1 MLFGYILL
9 SIALCISAAAAY
21 YSIAGL
27 MAIFA
32 AAVVPIA
39 IMGGVL
45 EIGKIATTV
54 WLHKYWHRAP
64 RQFKY
69 YLIPALAI
77 LMLITS
83 MGIFGFLSK
92 AHLDQA
98 VPSGDVAA
106 QVQIFDD
113 KIKTEKDNIEAARK
127 ALKQMDSQVD
137 ERLSRSSD
145 DKGAERAV
153 QIRRSQQKERTNLQN
168 EITTA
173 QKKIT
178 ALQEQRE
185 PIASQARKI
194 EADVGPIRYIAALLY
209 GDNPDAGILEKAVR
223 LVIILIVL
231 VFDPLALVLI
241 LAADQTFAWH
251 REDKNKKE
259 GWQQVWQPKTENPWA
274 DEDPGVKDFFARGKE
289 LAKKL
294 DARAK
299 IKDWTEW
306 FKKTPPVTED
316 FDPRPK
322 YEPDDGPL
330 TNEQYEKIQEL
341 ANKQITA
348 EETAEVKKPNLEDGL
363 NGVSAEDFVSFI
375 TANTVPV
382 ENSEPVVSVPVATIE
397 EITLPTQHQHHDPEP
412 IKLSKPSVVMDTPHD
427 PEPLV
432 AHRPIVIPDL
442 SATADGEASPVNA
455 GFGTSFPADP
465 QKGDMFLR
473 VDYLPS
479 KLYKWN
485 EKKWIEVDKT
495 KTDSFAYDE
504 AYIKHLID
512 KIASGEYDIDMIS
525 AAEQEQIQRYLNGT
539 AS

>member
-1 MLFGYILL
+1 MIFGYLL
-9 SIALCISAAAAY
+9 LAIALTISVTAAF

-27 MAIFA
+27 TAIFA
-32 AAVVPIA
+32 AAFWPIV
-39 IMGGVL
+39 IMGSVL
-45 EIGKIATTV
+45 ELGKIVTTV
-54 WLHKYWHRAP
+54 WLHKYWDRAAI
-64 RQFKY
+64 QFKL
-69 YLIPALAI
+69 YLVPAIAI

-83 MGIFGFLSK
+83 MGIFGLLSK

-241 LAADQTFAWH
+241 LAADQTFEWA
-251 REDKNKKE
+251 REDAKKPREKHE
-259 GWQQVWQPKTENPWA
+259 GWQQVWQPKTEAWPEWD
-274 DEDPGVKDFFARGKE
+274 DE
-289 LAKKL
+289 
-294 DARAK
+294 
-299 IKDWTEW
+299 
-306 FKKTPPVTED
+306 VTEEQIETIKEEANVRD
-316 FDPRPK
+316 VAMTETLFDTPK
-322 YEPDDGPL
+322 DKQPLSISRMFAPASNPDVIVTAPV
-330 TNEQYEKIQEL
+330 QQES
-341 ANKQITA
+341 A
-348 EETAEVKKPNLEDGL
+348 EEPAEVKKSRKPRVAAKVKPAEQEKFEDNLE
-363 NGVSAEDFVSFI
+363 GVSAEDYLDFI
-375 TANTVPV
+375 T
-382 ENSEPVVSVPVATIE
+382 ENGRTPPNIIE
-397 EITLPTQHQHHDPEP
+397 PEP
-412 IKLSKPSVVMDTPHD
+412 TPDHPHAD
-427 PEPLV
+427 PEPLIK
-432 AHRPIVIPDL
+432 PNQITIPNFGINEDD
-442 SATADGEASPVNA
+442 TSPVNA
-455 GFGTSFPADP
+455 GFGTEFPKNP
-465 QKGDMFLR
+465 NKGDMFLR

-479 KLYKWN
+479 RLYKWN

-495 KTDSFAYDE
+495 KTDSFAYDT
-504 AYIKHLID
+504 AYIQHLIE
-512 KIASGEYDIDMIS
+512 KIDSGEYDIDMLS
-525 AAEQEQIQRYLNGT
+525 AAEQEQISRYLQNGNT
-539 AS
+539 N